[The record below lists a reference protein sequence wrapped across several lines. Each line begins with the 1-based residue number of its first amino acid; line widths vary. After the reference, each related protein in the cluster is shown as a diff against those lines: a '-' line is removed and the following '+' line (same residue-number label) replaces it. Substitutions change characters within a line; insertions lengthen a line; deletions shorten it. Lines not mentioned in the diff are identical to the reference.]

1 MRGWILCLVI
11 KKKRKKDFK
20 IKSDDNVGFI
30 TLYTVVDV
38 ETGVNYLITISSN
51 GISTTL
57 LYDVNG
63 NILVDI
69 EYYNS
74 K

>member
-1 MRGWILCLVI
+1 MFGNKEE
-11 KKKRKKDFK
+11 KKKRFK

-30 TLYTVVDV
+30 TLYTIVDV
-38 ETGVNYLITISSN
+38 ETGVNYLITMGAN
-51 GISTTL
+51 GISTTP

-63 NILVDI
+63 NVLVDI

>member
-1 MRGWILCLVI
+1 MFGN
-11 KKKRKKDFK
+11 KEENKKRFK
-20 IKSDDNVGFI
+20 IKSVDTNKYI
-30 TLYTVVDV
+30 ELYTVVDL
-38 ETGVNYLITISSN
+38 ETGVNYLITMGAN
-51 GISTTL
+51 GISTTP